1 VTDADRVAVERS
13 QSVVGAQASS
23 GLWVGVPVS
32 TEPALDSTPTARRT
46 SVLVTG
52 ASGFIGLP
60 LTAELARRGAEV
72 HALSRRRSPP
82 PLPGVRWHEAD
93 LADGARVQELL
104 GELAPE
110 RLVHLAWCMEHG
122 HYWRAPE
129 NVAWVEWSLNLVRAF
144 VRQGGRRLLVLGTC
158 AEYDWSSTE
167 EPLRE
172 SGSRVAPA
180 TLYGVAKDAL
190 RRVADTYAEQEGVE
204 LAWARPFFLYGPRER
219 PERLVASTVRSLS
232 AGEPVSTGAGARVR
246 DFLHIEDA
254 AGALAAL
261 LDSPVTGAVN
271 IASGV
276 GTRVD
281 EVVERLARLLGR
293 PELVRREE
301 LPDRPGEPP
310 LLVADT
316 ARLREEVGYHPRW
329 ELTDG
334 LAATAQWWAEQ
345 GAQTLRRS

>member
-1 VTDADRVAVERS
+1 VR
-13 QSVVGAQASS
+13 
-23 GLWVGVPVS
+23 GLPG
-32 TEPALDSTPTARRT
+32 TAARRPQKRAGDPPKGR
-46 SVLVTG
+46 VLVTG

-72 HALSRRRSPP
+72 HALSRHPSPP
-82 PLPGVRWHEAD
+82 SLPGVRWHEAD
-93 LADGARVQELL
+93 LADGARIEAFL

-129 NVAWVEWSLNLVRAF
+129 NVAWVEWSLHLVRAF
-144 VRQGGRRLLVLGTC
+144 VRHGGRRLLVLGTC
-158 AEYDWSSTE
+158 AEYDWSSAE

-172 SGSRVAPA
+172 SRARIAPA
-180 TLYGVAKDAL
+180 TLYGAAKDGL
-190 RRVADTYAEQEGVE
+190 RRVAGAYAEQEGVE

-219 PERLVASTVRSLS
+219 PERLVASTVRSLA

-246 DFLHIEDA
+246 DFLHVQDA

-261 LDSPVTGAVN
+261 LDSPVTGEVN

-276 GTRVD
+276 GVRVD

-310 LLVADT
+310 RLVADAT
-316 ARLREEVGYHPRW
+316 RLREEVGYRPRW
-329 ELTDG
+329 ELADG
-334 LAATAQWWAEQ
+334 LAATARWWAEQ
-345 GAQTLRRS
+345 DARAATG

>member
-1 VTDADRVAVERS
+1 VGGSARHTLAGAEADLVTR
-13 QSVVGAQASS
+13 
-23 GLWVGVPVS
+23 
-32 TEPALDSTPTARRT
+32 
-46 SVLVTG
+46 VLVTG

-60 LTAELARRGAEV
+60 LTAELARRGVEV

-82 PLPGVRWHEAD
+82 ALPGVCWHEAD

-104 GELAPE
+104 RELVPE

-144 VRQGGRRLLVLGTC
+144 VRHGGRRLLVLGTC
-158 AEYDWSSTE
+158 AEYDWSSADGS
-167 EPLRE
+167 LRE
-172 SGSRVAPA
+172 SCSRVAPA

-190 RRVADTYAEQEGVE
+190 RRVAGAYAEQEGVE

-219 PERLVASTVRSLS
+219 PERLVASTVRSLL
-232 AGEPVSTGAGARVR
+232 AGESVSTGEGARVR
-246 DFLHIEDA
+246 DFLHVEDA

-261 LDSPVTGAVN
+261 LNSPVTGAVN

-276 GTRVD
+276 GVRVD

-293 PELVRREE
+293 AELVRRGA

-310 LLVADT
+310 LLVADV
-316 ARLREEVGYHPRW
+316 ARLREEVGYRPRW
-329 ELTDG
+329 ELADG
-334 LAATAQWWAEQ
+334 LTATARWWAEQ
-345 GAQTLRRS
+345 GAGRAATG

>member
-1 VTDADRVAVERS
+1 MAGRIR
-13 QSVVGAQASS
+13 
-23 GLWVGVPVS
+23 
-32 TEPALDSTPTARRT
+32 
-46 SVLVTG
+46 VLVTG

-60 LTAELARRGAEV
+60 LAAELARRGAEV

-93 LADGARVQELL
+93 LADGAGVADLL
-104 GELAPE
+104 CELAPE

-144 VRQGGRRLLVLGTC
+144 VRHGGRRLLVLGTC
-158 AEYDWSSTE
+158 AEYGWSSAT

-172 SGSRVAPA
+172 SRSPIAPA
-180 TLYGVAKDAL
+180 TLYGAAKDAL
-190 RRVADTYAEQEGVE
+190 RRVAGAYAEQEGVE

-246 DFLHIEDA
+246 DFLHVQDA

-271 IASGV
+271 VASGV
-276 GTRVD
+276 GVRVD
-281 EVVERLARLLGR
+281 EVVEHLAWLLGR
-293 PELVRREE
+293 PELVRRET

-310 LLVADT
+310 LLVADV

-329 ELTDG
+329 ELGDG
-334 LAATAQWWAEQ
+334 LAATVRWWAEQ
-345 GAQTLRRS
+345 GAQPARRS